1 MKLLSIEPTP
11 SPNSMKLNVDES
23 LPAGE
28 RHTYTMDKKDQLPPF
43 VAKLLEIPGV
53 KSAFRTADF
62 FALDRRPS
70 ADWAGILAAV
80 RELFGAAADGG
91 GAGAGDDALAYSF
104 GEARVLVQMYRGI
117 PMQIRVQ
124 SGGQESRA
132 ALGQR
137 FTDAVNEAAA
147 GTFIRERRLAEFGV
161 RYGEPQ
167 EILEEVAR
175 ELDAAYPDERLRE
188 LIAAAQASGASEGA
202 AAPDASEGAAA
213 ASRATTPEELEAA
226 LRAPDWQT
234 RYAALSRAKPDAE
247 LLPLLAQAARDP
259 QVSVR
264 RLAVVYLGDLRI
276 PEALPP
282 LLAALKDSSAA
293 VRRTAGDTL
302 SDIGDPAAGPAM
314 AEALGDANK
323 LVRWRAAR
331 FLYEAGDESA
341 LEALERLAAAEPEF
355 EVKLQ
360 AEIAIARIRS
370 GEEAAG
376 SVWQQMTRM
385 REQRQSEDEAQ

>member
-11 SPNSMKLNVDES
+11 SPNSMKLNVDEK

-43 VAKLLEIPGV
+43 VAKLLDIPGV

-104 GEARVLVQMYRGI
+104 GEARVLVQMYRGV

-137 FTDAVNEAAA
+137 FTDAVNEAAG

-188 LIAAAQASGASEGA
+188 LIAAAQAAGAGDGA
-202 AAPDASEGAAA
+202 AAADAPEGGAA
-213 ASRATTPEELEAA
+213 ASRATTPDELEAA
-226 LRAPDWQT
+226 LGAPDWQT

-341 LEALERLAAAEPEF
+341 VEALERLAAAETEF

-385 REQRQSEDEAQ
+385 REQRQGEDEA